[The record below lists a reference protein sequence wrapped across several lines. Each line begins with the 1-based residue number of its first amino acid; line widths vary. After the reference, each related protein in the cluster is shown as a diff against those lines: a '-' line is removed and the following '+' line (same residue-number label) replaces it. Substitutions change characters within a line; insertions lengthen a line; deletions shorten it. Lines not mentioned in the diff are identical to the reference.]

1 MKTVLQRVQ
10 NASVEV
16 DGEIVG
22 RIAQGLL
29 VFLGVE
35 KTDTPKDCQKL
46 VEKLL
51 KLRLFADEEGKTN
64 LNIQQISGEFLVI
77 SQFTLLADTRKGT
90 RPSFTNAA
98 PPAMAEDLYQFFL
111 QDLRNNYQGK
121 VAEGVFGGD
130 MKVSLLN
137 DGPFTILLD

>member
-1 MKTVLQRVQ
+1 
-10 NASVEV
+10 VEV
-16 DGEIVG
+16 GGEIMG
-22 RIAQGLL
+22 SIAQGLL

-35 KTDTPKDCQKL
+35 KTDSPDDCQKL
-46 VEKLL
+46 VQKLL

-64 LNIQQISGEFLVI
+64 LNIQQIGGEFLVI

-90 RPSFTNAA
+90 RPSFTEAA
-98 PPAMAEDLYQFFL
+98 PPAQAEELYQLFL
-111 QDLRNNYQGK
+111 QEMRKSYQGK

-137 DGPFTILLD
+137 DGPFTIVLD